1 MEVLINILNKYN
13 WPVQYGQS
21 NTHIK
26 DIESIIGFTLPIDYT
41 LFLNNYAGFESHIG
55 NEYIKLWGV
64 EEIVEINTS
73 YGLTTLSNTIGIGS
87 NGASEFIAIELTDL
101 QEYRVVLS
109 PFIDLDKSYN
119 IEIGTSFIDFLA
131 RLDNGKQWFTT

>member
-13 WPVQYGQS
+13 WPMQYGQS

-41 LFLNNYAGFESHIG
+41 LFLNNYAGFESHIS

-73 YGLTTLSNTIGIGS
+73 YGLTNLSNTIGIGS